1 MPAEGMQMHSRT
13 QPSSHPEEGFLM
25 RAVIFANG
33 NFKKSSI
40 PLSSLR
46 EDDLLIAADGGA
58 QHLQELGL
66 RPATVIGDMDS
77 ISSTLLNDLKTQ
89 GTQLIVYPRD
99 KDQTD
104 LELALTYAVNSGVQE
119 VLFFGVLGGRL
130 DQSLANLMLLTR
142 DEWKDLSLVISNAP
156 DIAYMMRDRS
166 KISLQGNPGDI
177 VSLIPLSAAVTGV
190 TTHGLRWPLK
200 NAELTLGNTI
210 SVSNEMLEKMAR
222 IEIGIG
228 KLLLVHRDILAAE
241 NEE

>member
-1 MPAEGMQMHSRT
+1 
-13 QPSSHPEEGFLM
+13 M

-33 NFKKSSI
+33 NIKKSSI

-89 GTQLIVYPRD
+89 GTQMIVYPRD

-104 LELALTYAVNSGVQE
+104 LELALTFAVQSGVQE

-142 DEWKDLSLVISNAP
+142 DDWKNLSLVISNAP
-156 DIAYMMRDRS
+156 DIAYVMRDHGI
-166 KISLQGNPGDI
+166 ISLQGNPGDI
-177 VSLIPLSAAVTGV
+177 VSLIPLSAVVTEV
-190 TTHGLRWPLK
+190 STQGLRWPLK
-200 NAELTLGNTI
+200 NSELSLGNTI
-210 SVSNEMLEKMAR
+210 SVSNEMLEKSAR

-241 NEE
+241 IEE

>member
-1 MPAEGMQMHSRT
+1 
-13 QPSSHPEEGFLM
+13 L

-40 PLSSLR
+40 PLQSFR

-77 ISSTLLNDLKTQ
+77 ISPTLLNDLKTQ
-89 GTQLIVYPRD
+89 GTQSIVYPRD

-104 LELALTYAVNSGVQE
+104 LELALTYAVQSGVQE
-119 VLFFGVLGGRL
+119 VLLFGVLGGRL

-142 DEWKDLSLVISNAP
+142 DDWKDLSLVISNAP
-156 DIAYMMRDRS
+156 DIAYVMRDHGT
-166 KISLQGNPGDI
+166 ISLQGNPGDI
-177 VSLIPLSAAVTGV
+177 VSLIPLSALVTDV
-190 TTHGLRWPLK
+190 STHGLRWPLK

-210 SVSNEMLEKMAR
+210 SISNEILEKSAR

-241 NEE
+241 DEE

>member
-1 MPAEGMQMHSRT
+1 
-13 QPSSHPEEGFLM
+13 M

-33 NFKKSSI
+33 NIKKSSI

-89 GTQLIVYPRD
+89 GTQMIVYPRD

-104 LELALTYAVNSGVQE
+104 LELALTFAVQSGVQE

-142 DEWKDLSLVISNAP
+142 DDWKNLSLVISNAP
-156 DIAYMMRDRS
+156 DIAYVMRDHGI
-166 KISLQGNPGDI
+166 ISLQGNPGDI
-177 VSLIPLSAAVTGV
+177 VSLIPLSAVVT
-190 TTHGLRWPLK
+190 
-200 NAELTLGNTI
+200 E
-210 SVSNEMLEKMAR
+210 VSTQ
-222 IEIGIG
+222 G
-228 KLLLVHRDILAAE
+228 
-241 NEE
+241 